1 MSYVPFQQYKELALK
16 MAGYLSVRIRD
27 SETPNVNTDNRIIHK
42 MTVEGDPM
50 TSIQSARIEAYL
62 TYSKAL
68 LIERKASLDDYVLVT
83 TDAMYHKRS
92 EFWFSRLPED
102 LSRYEGVDVFG
113 DRWYALSNSAI
124 FYIKRGEPQFLV
136 DLPMP
141 FLEAVK
147 PGLTTFDADC
157 SPPSGA
163 VPAFGS

>member
-1 MSYVPFQQYKELALK
+1 MSYVPFQQYKEIALK

-27 SETPNVNTDNRIIHK
+27 SETPSVNTDNRVIHK

-50 TSIQSARIEAYL
+50 TGIQSARIEAYL

-83 TDAMYHKRS
+83 TESMYRERK
-92 EFWFSRLPED
+92 EFWFSRLPPELPTFED
-102 LSRYEGVDVFG
+102 VDGFG

-124 FYIKRGEPQFLV
+124 FYVKRGEPQFLV

-147 PGLTTFDADC
+147 PGLTTFDTDC
-157 SPPSGA
+157 SPPFGA
-163 VPAFGS
+163 APTFGS